1 MATSLPGSPSTDAE
15 ILVKAL
21 RNVIS
26 TLRPSDGEDIHDAN
40 QDNLGPD
47 GEQFV
52 VALQKFISSF
62 LRSQRGPVGG
72 IEVDL
77 EEKGTDV
84 SISGSQATTHP
95 KDVVDTALEAAPA
108 TDSSA
113 LEENTSQELLGLV
126 KVPNE
131 ESPDMTVISIEG
143 SSSISHTDG
152 FEQRRSHFI
161 DKALNALREHVF
173 NTMPIRL
180 LCFKPARSKLRLT
193 LIERGEIYDH
203 IASKLVRGIDSLR
216 VSVNGESEQDLREI
230 LHSWYPSE
238 DAAQTAN
245 AIDSGA
251 EEAERMVLEGL
262 IKNYSG
268 YAILSHTWLRG
279 DSREVTYGDWIRSE
293 FDPHS
298 QEPGCRKLV
307 NFCRTAWKDYRVAF
321 GWMDTVCINKE
332 SSAEL
337 DESIRSMYKWYQGTH
352 VCITYL
358 AETVAHS
365 DIPKDTWFT
374 RGWTLQELLAPS
386 NIKFYNADWDKFVDS
401 LESDKDNLII
411 TKKIEEATTITADEL
426 QQDISNILISR
437 RMQIAAKR
445 QVTREEDSAYSLMG
459 IFDAVLNST
468 SKGIAD
474 IFNWAG
480 PNHSQV
486 SALLPSSPQHYLDR
500 ASILGQRHIKAKPIE
515 PIMLTHLGLRIAI
528 LLMPAIPTLHSRQSP
543 LRDYHGIA
551 YISTHHERDP
561 RSTAEMSVEATVY

>member
-1 MATSLPGSPSTDAE
+1 
-15 ILVKAL
+15 
-21 RNVIS
+21 
-26 TLRPSDGEDIHDAN
+26 
-40 QDNLGPD
+40 
-47 GEQFV
+47 
-52 VALQKFISSF
+52 
-62 LRSQRGPVGG
+62 
-72 IEVDL
+72 
-77 EEKGTDV
+77 
-84 SISGSQATTHP
+84 
-95 KDVVDTALEAAPA
+95 
-108 TDSSA
+108 
-113 LEENTSQELLGLV
+113 
-126 KVPNE
+126 
-131 ESPDMTVISIEG
+131 
-143 SSSISHTDG
+143 
-152 FEQRRSHFI
+152 
-161 DKALNALREHVF
+161 
-173 NTMPIRL
+173 MPIRL
-180 LCFKPARSKLRLT
+180 LFFKPVRSKFQIT
-193 LIERGEIYDH
+193 LIERGEIYAH
-203 IASKLVRGIDSLR
+203 ITYKLVRGIDSLR

-238 DAAQTAN
+238 DAAQTAI

-251 EEAERMVLEGL
+251 EKAERMVLEGL
-262 IKNYSG
+262 IDNYSG

-337 DESIRSMYKWYQGTH
+337 DESIRSMYKWYQGAH

-374 RGWTLQELLAPS
+374 RGWTLQEFLAPS
-386 NIKFYNADWDKFVDS
+386 HLKFYNTDWDKLVES
-401 LESDKDNLII
+401 LESDKNNSII

-426 QQDISNILISR
+426 KQHMFNIPISR

-459 IFDAVLNST
+459 IFDVSIATAYGEGAERAFSRLLQAVLNST

-480 PNHSQV
+480 PNHSRL

-528 LLMPAIPTLHSRQSP
+528 LLMPAILTLHSRQSP

-551 YISTHHERDP
+551 YISTLHERDP
-561 RSTAEMSVEATVY
+561 PLHRRDVSGSYSVLDSNTSINATPYNWIHATDNNSWINATRMTLGVLNIEDTGNERIRVPRHCLAVALLSSELVNREKVATKAPVTFHLNNIRDPETSSNDYYLIERRELESHGMELHTLIL